1 MNSSVTTLLIVGV
14 IMFAMLGILSVV
26 SNIYSLNTI
35 KNKRVGHGQHGNAR
49 FATEKEIRKIY
60 KLVPYEPKKWRESK
74 GDSKMPQG
82 TVVGMRRRR
91 GQLCAVVDPG
101 DVHTMMIGAAGVGK
115 TACFLYPNL
124 EYACASG
131 MSFLSTDTKGDLA
144 RNYGD
149 VCKQYGYNV
158 AVIDLR
164 NPVQSDTFNMLSMV
178 NKYMDAYQ
186 KTNELSDKAKAEK
199 YAKITAKTIIYSGE
213 GDAASYGQNA
223 FFYDA
228 AEGLLTSVI
237 LLVAEYC
244 KPEERHIISVFKMI
258 QDLLAPSTTDA
269 KSSKKLTQFQ
279 VLMTKLPDT
288 HKAKWFA
295 GAALNT
301 SEQAMQSVL
310 STALSRLNAFLD
322 SEMEQILCFDTAID
336 AEKFCNTKSALF
348 LIMPEE
354 DNTKYFLISLIVQ
367 QLYREMLAI
376 ADETD
381 GKLKNRVMF
390 YLDEIGTIPKI
401 DSAEMMFSAGRSRRI
416 SIIAIIQSKA
426 QLEKNYGKEGAE
438 IIWDNC
444 QLTVFGGFAP
454 NSETAEVMSKNLG
467 EQTIMSGSITQ
478 SKGDGSRSLQMMSRP
493 LMTVDEL
500 KTLPRFHFIITK
512 TGCHPM
518 RTKLD
523 LFFNWGIELKT
534 EYEVEKKE
542 VRKVHYAGKD
552 GLMLEIE
559 LREGRKAAEELT
571 SKASRSATGGQNM
584 TPVKIEKNDT
594 IEDVD
599 QEIAEVEAETE
610 AEEIPD
616 DVLKEKRGEYEV
628 YAIKHKT
635 RPS

>member
-1 MNSSVTTLLIVGV
+1 MNSSITTLLIVGV
-14 IMFAMLGILSVV
+14 IMFALIGTLTVV

-49 FATEKEIRKIY
+49 FATEKEIRNIY
-60 KLVPYEPKKWRESK
+60 NLVPYEPKKWRASQ
-74 GDSKMPQG
+74 GDNKLPQG
-82 TVVGMRRRR
+82 TVVGMRRRN

-186 KTNELSDKAKAEK
+186 KSKELSDKAKAEK

-258 QDLLAPSTTDA
+258 QDLLAPSSSDS
-269 KSSKKLTQFQ
+269 KSSKKMTQFQ

-376 ADETD
+376 ADESN

-467 EQTIMSGSITQ
+467 EQTILSGSVTQ

-534 EYEVEKKE
+534 EYEVPKKAVRE
-542 VRKVHYAGKD
+542 VFYAGKD
-552 GLMLEIE
+552 GLMREIE
-559 LREGRKAAEELT
+559 IREGKKELT
-571 SKASRSATGGQNM
+571 ETEIASAKSASGGQNM
-584 TPVKIEKNDT
+584 TPVYQEIVESE
-594 IEDVD
+594 EDVII
-599 QEIAEVEAETE
+599 EEVEEI
-610 AEEIPD
+610 EEK
-616 DVLKEKRGEYEV
+616 KEDYEID
-628 YAIKHKT
+628 AIIKQHKA

>member
-1 MNSSVTTLLIVGV
+1 MFSLIGV
-14 IMFAMLGILSVV
+14 LSIA
-26 SNIYSLNTI
+26 SNVYSLNTI
-35 KNKRVGHGQHGNAR
+35 KSKKVGHGQHGNAR

-60 KLVPYEPKKWRESK
+60 KLVPYEPKKWR
-74 GDSKMPQG
+74 KMQGNKELPQG
-82 TVVGMRRRR
+82 TVVGMRRQN
-91 GQLCAVVDPG
+91 GKLCAVVDSG
-101 DVHTMMIGAAGVGK
+101 DVHTLMIGAAGVGK

-144 RNYGD
+144 RSYGHI
-149 VCKQYGYNV
+149 CKQYGYNV

-164 NPVQSDTFNMLSMV
+164 NPVQSDTFNMISMV
-178 NKYMDAYQ
+178 NKYMDKY
-186 KTNELSDKAKAEK
+186 KDTGELSDKAKAEK
-199 YAKITAKTIIYSGE
+199 YAKITSKTIVYSGE
-213 GDAASYGQNA
+213 GDASSYGQNA

-244 KPEERHIISVFKMI
+244 RPEERHIISVFKMI
-258 QDLLAPSTTDA
+258 QDLLAPSNSASATN
-269 KSSKKLTQFQ
+269 KKMTQFQ
-279 VLMTKLPDT
+279 ALMAKLPDT

-354 DNTKYFLISLIVQ
+354 DNTKYFLVSLIVQ

-376 ADETD
+376 ADESK

-438 IIWDNC
+438 IIIDNC

-478 SKGDGSRSLQMMSRP
+478 SKGDGSRSLQMVARP

-523 LFFNWGIELKT
+523 LFFNWGIELNT
-534 EYEVEKKE
+534 EYTVDKKE
-542 VRKVHYAGKD
+542 VKEVYYAGKD
-552 GLMLEIE
+552 GLMEEIE
-559 LREGRKAAEELT
+559 RREGRIPLRYSDSAN
-571 SKASRSATGGQNM
+571 SKSSSGGPILSAINKPTTN
-584 TPVKIEKNDT
+584 
-594 IEDVD
+594 
-599 QEIAEVEAETE
+599 
-610 AEEIPD
+610 D
-616 DVLKEKRGEYEV
+616 DVEEGAYEV
-628 YAIKHKT
+628 GAIRHKA
-635 RPS
+635 RPH

>member
-1 MNSSVTTLLIVGV
+1 MNSSVKLLLIIGV
-14 IMFAMLGILSVV
+14 IMFSLIGILSIA
-26 SNIYSLNTI
+26 SNVYSLNTI
-35 KNKRVGHGQHGNAR
+35 KSKKVGHGQHGNAR

-60 KLVPYEPKKWRESK
+60 KLVPYEPKKWRKTQGNKEL
-74 GDSKMPQG
+74 PQG
-82 TVVGMRRRR
+82 TVVGMRRQN
-91 GQLCAVVDPG
+91 GKLCAVVDSG
-101 DVHTMMIGAAGVGK
+101 DVHTLMIGAAGVGK

-144 RNYGD
+144 RSYGHI
-149 VCKQYGYNV
+149 CKQYGYNV

-164 NPVQSDTFNMLSMV
+164 NPVQSDTFNMISMV
-178 NKYMDAYQ
+178 NKYMDKY
-186 KTNELSDKAKAEK
+186 KDTGELSDKAKAEK
-199 YAKITAKTIIYSGE
+199 YAKITSKTIVYSGE
-213 GDAASYGQNA
+213 GDASSYGQNA

-244 KPEERHIISVFKMI
+244 RPEERHIISVFKMI
-258 QDLLAPSTTDA
+258 QDLLAPSNSASATN
-269 KSSKKLTQFQ
+269 KKMTQFQ
-279 VLMTKLPDT
+279 ALMAKLPDT

-354 DNTKYFLISLIVQ
+354 DNTKYFLVSLIVQ

-376 ADETD
+376 ADETK

-438 IIWDNC
+438 IIIDNC

-454 NSETAEVMSKNLG
+454 NSETAEMMSKNLG

-478 SKGDGSRSLQMMSRP
+478 SKGDGSRSLQMVARP

-523 LFFNWGIELKT
+523 LFFNWGIELNT
-534 EYEVEKKE
+534 EYTVDKKE
-542 VRKVHYAGKD
+542 VKEVYYAGKD
-552 GLMLEIE
+552 GLMEEIE
-559 LREGRKAAEELT
+559 RREGRMPLRYSESAS
-571 SKASRSATGGQNM
+571 SKSSSGGTIMSAINKPTTN
-584 TPVKIEKNDT
+584 
-594 IEDVD
+594 
-599 QEIAEVEAETE
+599 
-610 AEEIPD
+610 D
-616 DVLKEKRGEYEV
+616 DVEEGAYEV
-628 YAIKHKT
+628 GAIRHKA
-635 RPS
+635 RPH

>member
-1 MNSSVTTLLIVGV
+1 MNNSITTLIIIGV
-14 IMFAMLGILSVV
+14 VMFALIGTLTVV

-35 KNKRVGHGQHGNAR
+35 KSKKVGHGQHGNVR
-49 FATEKEIRKIY
+49 FATDKEIKKIY
-60 KLVPYEPKKWRESK
+60 KLVPYEPKKWRKSQ
-74 GDSKMPQG
+74 GDKTLPQG
-82 TVVGMRRRR
+82 TVVGTRKVSGR
-91 GQLCAVVDPG
+91 LHAVVDPG
-101 DVHTMMIGAAGVGK
+101 DVHTMMIGAVGVGK

-144 RNYGD
+144 RSYGY
-149 VCKQYGYNV
+149 VCKEYGYNV

-164 NPVQSDTFNMLSMV
+164 NPVRSDTFNMLSMV
-178 NKYMDAYQ
+178 NKYMDLY
-186 KTNELSDKAKAEK
+186 KENRELSDKAKAEK

-213 GDAASYGQNA
+213 GDASSYGQNA

-228 AEGLLTSVI
+228 AEGILTSVI

-244 KPEERHIISVFKMI
+244 RPEERHIMSVFKMI
-258 QDLLAPSTTDA
+258 QDLLAPAQGIT
-269 KSSKKLTQFQ
+269 SKDKKMTQFQ
-279 VLMTKLPDT
+279 ILMQKLPDT

-310 STALSRLNAFLD
+310 STALSILNAFID

-354 DNTKYFLISLIVQ
+354 DNTKYFLVSLIVQ
-367 QLYREMLAI
+367 RLYREMLAI
-376 ADETD
+376 ADETG

-401 DSAEMMFSAGRSRRI
+401 DSEEMMFSAGRSRKI

-467 EQTIMSGSITQ
+467 EQTILSGSVTQ
-478 SKGDGSRSLQMMSRP
+478 SKGDGSRSLQMMARP

-500 KTLPRFHFIITK
+500 KTLPKFHFIIAK

-518 RTKLD
+518 KTKLD
-523 LFFNWGIELKT
+523 LFFNWGIVLDK

-552 GLMLEIE
+552 SLIAEIE
-559 LREGRKAAEELT
+559 KREKPSHRHNA
-571 SKASRSATGGQNM
+571 
-584 TPVKIEKNDT
+584 DT
-594 IEDVD
+594 DP
-599 QEIAEVEAETE
+599 QRPHREVPTWC
-610 AEEIPD
+610 
-616 DVLKEKRGEYEV
+616 L
-628 YAIKHKT
+628 
-635 RPS
+635 

>member
-1 MNSSVTTLLIVGV
+1 MNSSITTLLIIGV
-14 IMFAMLGILSVV
+14 IMFALIGTLTVV

-49 FATEKEIRKIY
+49 FATEKEIRNIY
-60 KLVPYEPKKWRESK
+60 KLVPYEPKKWRASQGSDK
-74 GDSKMPQG
+74 LPQG
-82 TVVGMRRRR
+82 TVVGMRRRN

-186 KTNELSDKAKAEK
+186 KSKELSDKAKAEK

-258 QDLLAPSTTDA
+258 QDLLAPSSSDS
-269 KSSKKLTQFQ
+269 KSSKKMTQFQ

-376 ADETD
+376 ADESN

-467 EQTIMSGSITQ
+467 EQTILSGSVTQ

-534 EYEVEKKE
+534 EYEVPKKAVRE
-542 VRKVHYAGKD
+542 VFYAGKD
-552 GLMLEIE
+552 GLMREIE
-559 LREGRKAAEELT
+559 IREGKKELPETETASAKSAA
-571 SKASRSATGGQNM
+571 GGQNM
-584 TPVKIEKNDT
+584 TPVYQEIVESE
-594 IEDVD
+594 EDVII
-599 QEIAEVEAETE
+599 EEVEEKKE
-610 AEEIPD
+610 DYEIN
-616 DVLKEKRGEYEV
+616 
-628 YAIKHKT
+628 AIKQHKA

>member
-1 MNSSVTTLLIVGV
+1 MKGVDILNSSITTLLIVGV
-14 IMFAMLGILSVV
+14 IMFALIGTLTVV

-49 FATEKEIRKIY
+49 FATEKEIRSIY
-60 KLVPYEPKKWRESK
+60 NLVPYEPKKWRASQ
-74 GDSKMPQG
+74 GDNKLPQG
-82 TVVGMRRRR
+82 TVVGMRRRN

-186 KTNELSDKAKAEK
+186 KSKELSDKAKAEK

-258 QDLLAPSTTDA
+258 QDLLAPSSSDS
-269 KSSKKLTQFQ
+269 KSSKKMTQFQ

-336 AEKFCNTKSALF
+336 AEKFCKTKSALF

-376 ADETD
+376 ADESN

-467 EQTIMSGSITQ
+467 EQTILSGSVTQ

-534 EYEVEKKE
+534 DYEVPKKAVRE
-542 VRKVHYAGKD
+542 VFYAGKD
-552 GLMLEIE
+552 GLMREIE
-559 LREGRKAAEELT
+559 IREGKKDLPENETASAKSAA
-571 SKASRSATGGQNM
+571 GGQNM
-584 TPVKIEKNDT
+584 TPV
-594 IEDVD
+594 DV
-599 QEIAEVEAETE
+599 
-610 AEEIPD
+610 EEIIEEEIMEEET
-616 DVLKEKRGEYEV
+616 KKKGAYEV
-628 YAIKHKT
+628 DAIKQHKA
-635 RPS
+635 RPC

>member
-1 MNSSVTTLLIVGV
+1 MNSSITTLLIIGV
-14 IMFAMLGILSVV
+14 IMFALIGTLTVV

-49 FATEKEIRKIY
+49 FATEKEIRSIY
-60 KLVPYEPKKWRESK
+60 KLVPYEPKKWRASQGSDK
-74 GDSKMPQG
+74 LPQG
-82 TVVGMRRRR
+82 TVVGMRRRN

-149 VCKQYGYNV
+149 VCKRYGYNV

-186 KTNELSDKAKAEK
+186 KSKELSDKAKAEK

-258 QDLLAPSTTDA
+258 QDLLAPSSSDS
-269 KSSKKLTQFQ
+269 KSSKKMTQFQ

-376 ADETD
+376 ADESN

-467 EQTIMSGSITQ
+467 EQTILSGSVTQ

-534 EYEVEKKE
+534 EYEVPKKAVRE
-542 VRKVHYAGKD
+542 VFYAGKD
-552 GLMLEIE
+552 GLMREIE
-559 LREGRKAAEELT
+559 NREGRKEISETVTT
-571 SKASRSATGGQNM
+571 SEKSASGGQNM
-584 TPVKIEKNDT
+584 TPVYQEIVESE
-594 IEDVD
+594 EDVII
-599 QEIAEVEAETE
+599 EEVEEI
-610 AEEIPD
+610 EEK
-616 DVLKEKRGEYEV
+616 KEDYEID
-628 YAIKHKT
+628 AIIKQHKA

>member
-1 MNSSVTTLLIVGV
+1 MVILENPITMLIIICMG
-14 IMFAMLGILSVV
+14 MFAIIGTLTVLSNV
-26 SNIYSLNTI
+26 YSLNNI

-49 FATEKEIRKIY
+49 FATEKEIKRIY
-60 KLVPYEPKKWRESK
+60 KVVPYQPKVWRRNKGESNL
-74 GDSKMPQG
+74 PQG
-82 TVVGMRRRR
+82 TVVGMRKRN
-91 GQLCAVVDPG
+91 GQICAVVDSG
-101 DVHTMMIGAAGVGK
+101 DVHTLMIGAAGVGK

-144 RNYGD
+144 RSYGNI
-149 VCKQYGYNV
+149 CKKYGYNV

-164 NPVQSDTFNMLSMV
+164 NPVRSDSFNMLSMV
-178 NKYMDAYQ
+178 NKYMDIHRET
-186 KTNELSDKAKAEK
+186 KNISDKAKAEK

-213 GDAASYGQNA
+213 GDASSYGQNA

-258 QDLLAPSTTDA
+258 QDLLAPAPATNGGN
-269 KSSKKLTQFQ
+269 KKMTQFQ
-279 VLMTKLPDT
+279 ILMQKLPDT

-336 AEKFCNTKSALF
+336 AEQFCNTKSSIF

-354 DNTKYFLISLIVQ
+354 DNTKYFLVSLIVQ
-367 QLYREMLAI
+367 QLYREMLAV
-376 ADETD
+376 ADETG

-390 YLDEIGTIPKI
+390 FLDEIGTIPKI

-416 SIIAIIQSKA
+416 SIIAIIQSLA
-426 QLEKNYGKEGAE
+426 QLEKNYGKEGAS
-438 IIWDNC
+438 IIIDNC

-467 EQTIMSGSITQ
+467 EQTILSGSVTQ
-478 SKGDGSRSLQMMSRP
+478 SKNDGSKSLQMMSRP

-500 KTLPRFHFIITK
+500 KTMPRFHFIVAK
-512 TGCHPM
+512 TGANPM
-518 RTKLD
+518 RTKLA
-523 LFFNWGIELKT
+523 LFFKWGIELNDNFDTDKH
-534 EYEVEKKE
+534 E
-542 VRKVHYAGKD
+542 VRKVCYAGKD
-552 GLMLEIE
+552 ELIAEIE
-559 LREGRKAAEELT
+559 KREGIYSSSGGK
-571 SKASRSATGGQNM
+571 SASRMPGG
-584 TPVKIEKNDT
+584 TV
-594 IEDVD
+594 
-599 QEIAEVEAETE
+599 QEM
-610 AEEIPD
+610 EEPSISFGERERGAAHRHEN
-616 DVLKEKRGEYEV
+616 EKR
-628 YAIKHKT
+628 
-635 RPS
+635 

>member
-1 MNSSVTTLLIVGV
+1 MKGVDILNSSITTLLIVGV
-14 IMFAMLGILSVV
+14 IMFALIGTLTVV

-35 KNKRVGHGQHGNAR
+35 KSKRVGHGQHGNAR

-60 KLVPYEPKKWRESK
+60 SLVPYEPKKWRATQGGK
-74 GDSKMPQG
+74 DLPQG
-82 TVVGMRRRR
+82 TVVGMRRRN

-186 KTNELSDKAKAEK
+186 KSKELSDKAKAEK

-258 QDLLAPSTTDA
+258 QDLLAPSNTDS
-269 KSSKKLTQFQ
+269 KSSKKMTQFQ

-376 ADETD
+376 ADESN

-534 EYEVEKKE
+534 EYEVAKKAVRE
-542 VRKVHYAGKD
+542 VFYAGKD
-552 GLMLEIE
+552 GLMQEIE
-559 LREGRKAAEELT
+559 RREGSKEIPLAETTSSKSAA
-571 SKASRSATGGQNM
+571 GGQNM
-584 TPVKIEKNDT
+584 TPIYR
-594 IEDVD
+594 
-599 QEIAEVEAETE
+599 EIIDSE
-610 AEEIPD
+610 EEIIEEEIEEK
-616 DVLKEKRGEYEV
+616 KEDYEID
-628 YAIKHKT
+628 AIIKQHKA

>member
-1 MNSSVTTLLIVGV
+1 MRNGDDNLNNSVTTLLIIGV
-14 IMFAMLGILSVV
+14 VMFAFIGVMTVV

-49 FATEKEIRKIY
+49 FATEKEIKKIY
-60 KLVPYEPKKWRESK
+60 KLVPYEPEMWRK
-74 GDSKMPQG
+74 THGNKDLPRG
-82 TVVGMRRRR
+82 TVVGMRKKKGR
-91 GQLCAVVDPG
+91 LCAVVDPG

-144 RNYGD
+144 RNYGE

-186 KTNELSDKAKAEK
+186 KTRELSDKAKAEK

-213 GDAASYGQNA
+213 GDASSYGQNA

-237 LLVAEYC
+237 LLVSEYC

-258 QDLLAPSTTDA
+258 QDLLAPGNNDPKT
-269 KSSKKLTQFQ
+269 KQKMTQFQ
-279 VLMTKLPDT
+279 VLMQKLPDT

-336 AEKFCNTKSALF
+336 AEKFCNTKSAIF

-518 RTKLD
+518 KTKLD
-523 LFFNWGIELKT
+523 LFFKWGIKLDS
-534 EYEVEKKE
+534 EYVVPKKE
-542 VRKVHYAGKD
+542 VKEVHYAGKE
-552 GLMLEIE
+552 GLMNEIDR
-559 LREGRKAAEELT
+559 RENVKPKEKQMT
-571 SKASRSATGGQNM
+571 ASEKSVSGGTLH
-584 TPVKIEKNDT
+584 TPIQSGN
-594 IEDVD
+594 
-599 QEIAEVEAETE
+599 E
-610 AEEIPD
+610 AEEQRLIPPETKGGFGLND
-616 DVLKEKRGEYEV
+616 
-628 YAIKHKT
+628 IKHKA

>member
-1 MNSSVTTLLIVGV
+1 MNSSITTLLIIGV
-14 IMFAMLGILSVV
+14 IMFALIGTLTVV

-49 FATEKEIRKIY
+49 FATEKEIRSIY
-60 KLVPYEPKKWRESK
+60 KLVPYEPKKWRASQGSDK
-74 GDSKMPQG
+74 LPQG
-82 TVVGMRRRR
+82 TVVGMRRRN

-186 KTNELSDKAKAEK
+186 KSKELSDKAKAEK

-258 QDLLAPSTTDA
+258 QDLLAPSSSDS
-269 KSSKKLTQFQ
+269 KSSKKMTQFQ

-376 ADETD
+376 ADESN

-467 EQTIMSGSITQ
+467 EQTILSGSVTQ

-534 EYEVEKKE
+534 EYEVPKKAVRE
-542 VRKVHYAGKD
+542 VFYAGKD
-552 GLMLEIE
+552 GLMREIE
-559 LREGRKAAEELT
+559 NREGRKEMPET
-571 SKASRSATGGQNM
+571 VTASAKSASGGQNM
-584 TPVKIEKNDT
+584 TPVYQEIVESE
-594 IEDVD
+594 EDVII
-599 QEIAEVEAETE
+599 EEVEEI
-610 AEEIPD
+610 EEK
-616 DVLKEKRGEYEV
+616 KEDYEID
-628 YAIKHKT
+628 AIIKQHKA

>member
-1 MNSSVTTLLIVGV
+1 MKGVDILNSSITTLLIVGV
-14 IMFAMLGILSVV
+14 IMFALIGTLTVV

-49 FATEKEIRKIY
+49 FATEKEIRNIY
-60 KLVPYEPKKWRESK
+60 NLVPYEPKKWRASQ
-74 GDSKMPQG
+74 GDNKLPQG
-82 TVVGMRRRR
+82 TVVGMRRRN

-186 KTNELSDKAKAEK
+186 KSKELSDKAKAEK

-258 QDLLAPSTTDA
+258 QDLLAPSSSDS
-269 KSSKKLTQFQ
+269 KSSKKMTQFQ

-376 ADETD
+376 ADESN

-467 EQTIMSGSITQ
+467 EQTILSGSVTQ

-534 EYEVEKKE
+534 EYEVPKKAVRE
-542 VRKVHYAGKD
+542 VFYAGKD
-552 GLMLEIE
+552 GLMREIE
-559 LREGRKAAEELT
+559 IREGKKDLPENETASAKSAA
-571 SKASRSATGGQNM
+571 GGQNM
-584 TPVKIEKNDT
+584 TPV
-594 IEDVD
+594 DV
-599 QEIAEVEAETE
+599 
-610 AEEIPD
+610 EEIIEEEIMEEET
-616 DVLKEKRGEYEV
+616 KKKGAYEV
-628 YAIKHKT
+628 DAIKQHKA
-635 RPS
+635 RPC

>member
-1 MNSSVTTLLIVGV
+1 MNSSITTLLIIGV
-14 IMFAMLGILSVV
+14 IMFALIGTLTVV

-49 FATEKEIRKIY
+49 FATEKEIRSIY
-60 KLVPYEPKKWRESK
+60 KLVPYEPKKWRASQGSDK
-74 GDSKMPQG
+74 LPQG
-82 TVVGMRRRR
+82 TVVGMRRRN

-186 KTNELSDKAKAEK
+186 KSKELSDKAKAEK

-258 QDLLAPSTTDA
+258 QDLLAPSSSDS
-269 KSSKKLTQFQ
+269 KSSKKMTQFQ

-376 ADETD
+376 ADESN

-454 NSETAEVMSKNLG
+454 NSETAEAMSKNLG
-467 EQTIMSGSITQ
+467 EQTILSGSVTQ

-534 EYEVEKKE
+534 EYEVPKKAVRE
-542 VRKVHYAGKD
+542 VFYAGKD
-552 GLMLEIE
+552 GLMREIE
-559 LREGRKAAEELT
+559 NREGRKEMPETVTT
-571 SKASRSATGGQNM
+571 SAKSASGGQNM
-584 TPVKIEKNDT
+584 TPVYQEIVESE
-594 IEDVD
+594 EDVII
-599 QEIAEVEAETE
+599 EEVEEI
-610 AEEIPD
+610 EEK
-616 DVLKEKRGEYEV
+616 KEDYEID
-628 YAIKHKT
+628 AIIKQHKA

>member
-1 MNSSVTTLLIVGV
+1 MNNSVTTLLIIGV
-14 IMFAMLGILSVV
+14 IMFALIGTLTVV

-35 KNKRVGHGQHGNAR
+35 KSKRVGHGQHGNAR
-49 FATEKEIRKIY
+49 FATEKEIKKIY
-60 KLVPYEPKKWRESK
+60 KLVPYEPEMWRETQGCK
-74 GDSKMPQG
+74 DLPQG
-82 TVVGMRRRR
+82 TVVGMRKKKGR
-91 GQLCAVVDPG
+91 LCAVVDPG

-144 RNYGD
+144 RNYGE

-186 KTNELSDKAKAEK
+186 KTKELSDKAKAEK

-213 GDAASYGQNA
+213 GDASSYGQNA

-237 LLVAEYC
+237 LLVSEYC

-258 QDLLAPSTTDA
+258 QDLLAPGNNDP
-269 KSSKKLTQFQ
+269 KIKQKMTQFQ
-279 VLMTKLPDT
+279 VLMQKLPDT

-322 SEMEQILCFDTAID
+322 SELEQILCFDTAID

-376 ADETD
+376 ADETN

-444 QLTVFGGFAP
+444 QLSVFGGFAP

-518 RTKLD
+518 KAKLD
-523 LFFNWGIELKT
+523 LFFKWGIKLDS
-534 EYEVEKKE
+534 EYIVPKKAVKE
-542 VRKVHYAGKD
+542 VHYAGKE
-552 GLMLEIE
+552 GLMKKIDR
-559 LREGRKAAEELT
+559 RENVKPKEKQSAASEK
-571 SKASRSATGGQNM
+571 SASGGTLH
-584 TPVKIEKNDT
+584 TPIQSDS
-594 IEDVD
+594 
-599 QEIAEVEAETE
+599 E
-610 AEEIPD
+610 AEEQHLIPPETKGGFGLND
-616 DVLKEKRGEYEV
+616 
-628 YAIKHKT
+628 IKHKA

>member
-1 MNSSVTTLLIVGV
+1 MNSPVITLILIGTA
-14 IMFAMLGILSVV
+14 MFAIIGFLTVW
-26 SNIYSLNTI
+26 SNVYSINSI
-35 KNKRVGHGQHGNAR
+35 KNKKVGHGQHGNAR
-49 FATEKEIRKIY
+49 FATEKEIRNIY
-60 KLVPYEPKKWRESK
+60 KLVPYEPKQWRESK
-74 GDSKMPQG
+74 GNEKLPQG
-82 TVVGMRRRR
+82 TVVGTRKI
-91 GQLCAVVDPG
+91 GGKLYGVVDSG
-101 DVHTMMIGAAGVGK
+101 DVHTLMIGAAGVGK

-144 RNYGD
+144 RSYGNI
-149 VCKQYGYNV
+149 CKDYGYNV

-164 NPVQSDTFNMLSMV
+164 NPIRSDSFNMLSMV
-178 NKYMDAYQ
+178 NKYFDIY
-186 KTNELSDKAKAEK
+186 KESGLLSDKAKAEK

-213 GDAASYGQNA
+213 GDASSYGQNA

-237 LLVAEYC
+237 LMIAQYC
-244 KPEERHIISVFKMI
+244 KPEERHIVSVFKLI
-258 QDLLAPSTTDA
+258 QDLLAPVPASGGSS
-269 KSSKKLTQFQ
+269 KSSASKQPKQTQFQ
-279 VLMTKLPDT
+279 LLMQRLPDT

-336 AEKFCNTKSALF
+336 AEKFCKTKSALF

-354 DNTKYFLISLIVQ
+354 DNTKYFLVSLIVQ
-367 QLYREMLAI
+367 QLYREMLAV
-376 ADETD
+376 ADETE

-416 SIIAIIQSKA
+416 SIIAIIQSLA
-426 QLEKNYGKEGAE
+426 QLEKNYGKEGAS
-438 IIWDNC
+438 IIIDNC

-467 EQTIMSGSITQ
+467 EQTILSGSVTQ
-478 SKGDGSRSLQMMSRP
+478 SKNDGSKQLQMMSRS

-500 KTLPRFHFIITK
+500 KTMPRFHFIIAK
-512 TGCHPM
+512 TGANPM

-523 LFFNWGIELKT
+523 LFFKWGIDLDK
-534 EYEVEKKE
+534 EYENDKQE
-542 VRKVHYAGKD
+542 VREVFYAGKD
-552 GLMLEIE
+552 ALIAEIE
-559 LREGRKAAEELT
+559 RVEKIIPQEPEEEPEEKSNKKDKPKESDPGGGTAIPPQTMNASHTARGRKVAGSEQNHNKIDQ
-571 SKASRSATGGQNM
+571 SK
-584 TPVKIEKNDT
+584 
-594 IEDVD
+594 
-599 QEIAEVEAETE
+599 
-610 AEEIPD
+610 
-616 DVLKEKRGEYEV
+616 
-628 YAIKHKT
+628 
-635 RPS
+635 

>member
-1 MNSSVTTLLIVGV
+1 
-14 IMFAMLGILSVV
+14 MFALIGTLTVV

-49 FATEKEIRKIY
+49 FATEKEIRSIY
-60 KLVPYEPKKWRESK
+60 NLVPYEPKKWRASQ
-74 GDSKMPQG
+74 GDNKLPQG
-82 TVVGMRRRR
+82 TVVGMRRRN

-186 KTNELSDKAKAEK
+186 KSKELSDKAKAEK

-258 QDLLAPSTTDA
+258 QDLLAPSSSDS
-269 KSSKKLTQFQ
+269 KSSKKMTQFQ

-336 AEKFCNTKSALF
+336 AEKFCKTKSALF

-376 ADETD
+376 ADESN

-467 EQTIMSGSITQ
+467 EQTILSGSVTQ

-534 EYEVEKKE
+534 EYEVPKKAVRE
-542 VRKVHYAGKD
+542 VFYAGKD
-552 GLMLEIE
+552 GLMREIE
-559 LREGRKAAEELT
+559 IREGKKDLPENETASAKSAA
-571 SKASRSATGGQNM
+571 GGQNM
-584 TPVKIEKNDT
+584 TPV
-594 IEDVD
+594 DV
-599 QEIAEVEAETE
+599 
-610 AEEIPD
+610 EEIIEEEIMEEET
-616 DVLKEKRGEYEV
+616 KKKGAYEV
-628 YAIKHKT
+628 DAIKQHKA
-635 RPS
+635 RPC

>member
-1 MNSSVTTLLIVGV
+1 
-14 IMFAMLGILSVV
+14 MFALIGTLTVV

-49 FATEKEIRKIY
+49 FATEKEIRNIY
-60 KLVPYEPKKWRESK
+60 KLVPYEPKKWRASQGNDK
-74 GDSKMPQG
+74 LPQG
-82 TVVGMRRRR
+82 TVVGMRRRN

-186 KTNELSDKAKAEK
+186 KSKELSDKAKAEK

-237 LLVAEYC
+237 LLVAEYF

-258 QDLLAPSTTDA
+258 QDLLAPSSSDS
-269 KSSKKLTQFQ
+269 KSSKKMTQFQ

-376 ADETD
+376 ADESN

-467 EQTIMSGSITQ
+467 EQTILSGSVTQ

-518 RTKLD
+518 RTKLG

-534 EYEVEKKE
+534 EYEVPKKAVRE
-542 VRKVHYAGKD
+542 VFYAGKD
-552 GLMLEIE
+552 GLMREIE
-559 LREGRKAAEELT
+559 NREGRTEIPETETTSAKSAA
-571 SKASRSATGGQNM
+571 GGQNM
-584 TPVKIEKNDT
+584 TPV
-594 IEDVD
+594 DV
-599 QEIAEVEAETE
+599 
-610 AEEIPD
+610 EEIIEEEIIEEEP
-616 DVLKEKRGEYEV
+616 KRKGAYEV
-628 YAIKHKT
+628 DAIKQHKA
-635 RPS
+635 RPC

>member
-1 MNSSVTTLLIVGV
+1 
-14 IMFAMLGILSVV
+14 
-26 SNIYSLNTI
+26 
-35 KNKRVGHGQHGNAR
+35 
-49 FATEKEIRKIY
+49 
-60 KLVPYEPKKWRESK
+60 
-74 GDSKMPQG
+74 
-82 TVVGMRRRR
+82 
-91 GQLCAVVDPG
+91 
-101 DVHTMMIGAAGVGK
+101 GVGK

-186 KTNELSDKAKAEK
+186 KSKELSDKAKAEK

-213 GDAASYGQNA
+213 GDTASYGQNA

-258 QDLLAPSTTDA
+258 QDLLAPSSSDS
-269 KSSKKLTQFQ
+269 KSSKKMTQFQ

-376 ADETD
+376 ADESN

-467 EQTIMSGSITQ
+467 EQTILSGSVTQ

-534 EYEVEKKE
+534 EYEVPKKAVRE
-542 VRKVHYAGKD
+542 VFYAGKD
-552 GLMLEIE
+552 GLMREIE
-559 LREGRKAAEELT
+559 NREGRKDISETVTT
-571 SKASRSATGGQNM
+571 SEKSASGGQNM
-584 TPVKIEKNDT
+584 TPVYQEIVESE
-594 IEDVD
+594 EDVII
-599 QEIAEVEAETE
+599 EEVEEI
-610 AEEIPD
+610 EEK
-616 DVLKEKRGEYEV
+616 KEDYEID
-628 YAIKHKT
+628 AIIKQHKA

>member
-1 MNSSVTTLLIVGV
+1 
-14 IMFAMLGILSVV
+14 MFALIGTLTVV

-49 FATEKEIRKIY
+49 FATEKEIRSIY
-60 KLVPYEPKKWRESK
+60 KLVPYEPKKWRASQGSDK
-74 GDSKMPQG
+74 LPQG
-82 TVVGMRRRR
+82 TVVGMRRRN

-186 KTNELSDKAKAEK
+186 KSKELSDKAKAEK

-258 QDLLAPSTTDA
+258 QDLLAPSSSDS
-269 KSSKKLTQFQ
+269 KSSKKMTQFQ

-376 ADETD
+376 ADESN

-467 EQTIMSGSITQ
+467 EQTILSGSVTQ

-534 EYEVEKKE
+534 EYEVPKKAVRE
-542 VRKVHYAGKD
+542 VFYAGKD
-552 GLMLEIE
+552 GLMREIE
-559 LREGRKAAEELT
+559 NREGRKEMPETVTT
-571 SKASRSATGGQNM
+571 SAKSASGGQNM
-584 TPVKIEKNDT
+584 TPVYQEIVESE
-594 IEDVD
+594 EDVII
-599 QEIAEVEAETE
+599 EEVEEI
-610 AEEIPD
+610 EEK
-616 DVLKEKRGEYEV
+616 KEDYEID
-628 YAIKHKT
+628 AIIKQHKA